1 MANQDSAGFIEQ
13 HVEKLVLAISVGVL
27 VFAVSHWVLGSPRQ
41 VEVLTSAGSTSEVS
55 PAELDEK
62 LNEAA
67 ESIWRRH
74 SNATAE
80 VEPVYPGPEHF
91 ERLASTPFSPALD
104 DLGYLAGGSL
114 PDIDIG
120 GGVTL
125 EAVGV
130 AQVADEIPAPSAPS
144 VWVGQEL
151 RRVTE
156 GDLSDQNIAHGAAD
170 FDWQTMTGKWQA
182 LLRPRGINAR
192 PVALRVEVQRQLV
205 LPDGTYG
212 PAETIRTI
220 RAPGPEGQV
229 ARVPEL
235 PDFTGENTQAIADTI
250 DQIEQAY
257 QLAVLR
263 PRYWEVWWGGTN
275 QWISWKRHLPATATI
290 DAYAKLVAAPEVD
303 DPDGGTG
310 RPIGEEEDRRPSRRR
325 AIRGEE
331 EAEARYGRAVED
343 GGRRSPPIGRE
354 DEERRGGRTR
364 RPPVR
369 REDERRDVREDD
381 GVDTGELASGA
392 APPPMPAVPPLG
404 RLVQGKNVLW
414 FHDAGLELR
423 KQYRYRLRMVFV
435 NPLYGKQISS
445 VVKSPDDIRTK
456 EVASPWSQ
464 WSATRRVPHP
474 TEFFLTGYDSTSGTV
489 QVTVFTRH
497 MGRFIRQRF
506 NVRSGQSIGESTQLR
521 VPVPTLDGQTSREIR
536 TVDFSTAAVAME
548 VDFSREVPSWGNITT
563 TTVALIYLDENG
575 KVQTRV
581 RSRDEASDRYQEL
594 DSLAP

>member
-13 HVEKLVLAISVGVL
+13 HVEKLVLVICVGVL
-27 VFAVSHWVLGSPRQ
+27 VFAVSHWVLGSPRE
-41 VEVLTSAGSTSEVS
+41 VEVITAAGSTTEVT

-91 ERLASTPFSPALD
+91 ERLASTPFSPALT
-104 DLGYLAGGSL
+104 DLPNVAAGSL

-130 AQVADEIPAPSAPS
+130 AQVAEEIPAPLVPS

-156 GDLSDQNIAHGAAD
+156 GDLSDQNIAHGAVD
-170 FDWQTMTGKWQA
+170 FDWQKLAGQWQT

-192 PVALRVEVQRQLV
+192 PVALRVEVQRQVV
-205 LPDGTYG
+205 LPDGSYG
-212 PAETIRTI
+212 PAETIKTI
-220 RAPGPEGQV
+220 RAPGPDGQV

-235 PDFTGENTQAIADTI
+235 PDFTGENAQAITDAI

-263 PRYWEVWWGGTN
+263 PQYSDVWWGGTN
-275 QWISWKRHLPATATI
+275 QWISWKRHLPATETI

-303 DPDGGTG
+303 EANGGAG
-310 RPIGEEEDRRPSRRR
+310 RPTRDEEDRRTRRLD
-325 AIRGEE
+325 AIRAEE
-331 EAEARYGRAVED
+331 EAEARFGRGVED
-343 GGRRSPPIGRE
+343 AGRRSPPIGRE
-354 DEERRGGRTR
+354 DEERRGGGR

-369 REDERRDVREDD
+369 REDRRAPVREDD
-381 GVDTGELASGA
+381 GVDTGAPAGGA
-392 APPPMPAVPPLG
+392 APPAMPAVPPLG
-404 RLVQGKNVLW
+404 RLVQGRKVLW
-414 FHDAGLELR
+414 FHDVGLDLR
-423 KQYRYRLRMVFV
+423 KQYRYRLRVVFV

-445 VVKSPDDIRTK
+445 VVKNPDDIRTK
-456 EVASPWSQ
+456 EVASPWSK
-464 WSATRRVPHP
+464 WSATQRVPHP

-497 MGRFIRQRF
+497 MGRFIRQQF
-506 NVRSGQSIGESTQLR
+506 NVRKGQSIGRSTQLR

-548 VDFSREVPSWGNITT
+548 VDFNREVPSWGNITT
-563 TTVALIYLDENG
+563 RTVALVYLDENG
-575 KVQTRV
+575 KVRTRV
-581 RSRDEASDRYQEL
+581 RSRDEASQRYQEL